1 MQRIN
6 LPKQVIEE
14 IIKIITNYKE
24 VEKIVIFGSRATN
37 NSKNT
42 SDIDVAI
49 FAKNWTD
56 KDLNIVKFNLDEY
69 IKTPLKF
76 DLLNFYEISK
86 ENLKRSI
93 LRDGRIIYE
102 KRKD

>member
-1 MQRIN
+1 MEKIN
-6 LPKQVIEE
+6 LSEQVIED

-76 DLLNFYEISK
+76 DLLNFYEIEKESLK
-86 ENLKRSI
+86 ENI